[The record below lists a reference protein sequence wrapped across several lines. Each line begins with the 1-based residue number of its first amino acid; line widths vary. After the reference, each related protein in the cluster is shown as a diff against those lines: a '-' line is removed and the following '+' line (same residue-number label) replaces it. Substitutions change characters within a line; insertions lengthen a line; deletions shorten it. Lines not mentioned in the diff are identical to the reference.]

1 MTQARPIKVKSHNEK
16 EFPTKSQK
24 NASHPT
30 EDQNIIKQ
38 DIFSRKI
45 LLPVLASYSLWKKP
59 EKKLEN
65 T

>member
-45 LLPVLASYSLWKKP
+45 LLPVLASYSLGKKP